1 MGGGFTT
8 LGWSFGAAFFGPSVL
23 LRGGR
28 GVIDPVKRAGKLR
41 YTEGQQLAP
50 DWSNK
55 LGQEQN

>member
-1 MGGGFTT
+1 MV
-8 LGWSFGAAFFGPSVL
+8 A
-23 LRGGR
+23 LRRWVGLSEPRSLAHQYFCGGGR